1 MTFSATDAAFE
12 GFRVV
17 RRKPMVLLWWTLFYL
32 VIFGL
37 IALVVAQPLTN
48 FFSLVQQYEGTGGE
62 PTPDEIMGFMLP
74 LMATIPLLIPLLIL
88 QNGIVYSAIARSVLH
103 PEKSAFGYLRLG
115 MDEVRVAV
123 VVLVLGILFNIIG
136 FVGYMAVLL
145 LAGGASAIGDGGYPG
160 GVGLFGMLGM
170 LLVYGVM
177 WWLMARLSLAVPI
190 TVAEKKFAFFDSFK
204 MTEGHTL
211 KVIGMAIL
219 AGVMAIVVAFLVWI
233 IAVAIFLAVGS
244 TVDWQSLEMAGF
256 GEVIRVAGPMIALG
270 VVIYAVYAALMLVVM
285 LAPFS
290 AAYRDLKGRAAS
302 QLA

>member
-190 TVAEKKFAFFDSFK
+190 TVAEKKFAFFDSFQ